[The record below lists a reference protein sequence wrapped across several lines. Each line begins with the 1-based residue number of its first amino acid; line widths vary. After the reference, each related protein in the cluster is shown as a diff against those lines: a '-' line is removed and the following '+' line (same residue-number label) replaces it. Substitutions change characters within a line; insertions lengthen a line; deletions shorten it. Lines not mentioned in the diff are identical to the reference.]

1 MIEERQVR
9 QNCSMK
15 YILINLSLHKL
26 LPSKYQP
33 SYSMREQRTFIRPK
47 RKTERCKNSFLLSY
61 VLALL
66 RKPGNSIHEKK
77 QREPNAVLRN
87 KIISCYLPVFPA
99 EIRSDVSSLQYCLL
113 VNLLSSSCL
122 LILYI
127 VLYLSINFNTKK
139 QNSPR

>member
-1 MIEERQVR
+1 MIEERQLR
-9 QNCSMK
+9 QSCSMK
-15 YILINLSLHKL
+15 YVLINLSLHKL

-33 SYSMREQRTFIRPK
+33 SYSLREQKTFIRPK

-66 RKPGNSIHEKK
+66 RKPGNSIHKKK
-77 QREPNAVLRN
+77 QREPNAVISN

-139 QNSPR
+139 QTSPR

>member
-1 MIEERQVR
+1 MIEERQLR
-9 QNCSMK
+9 QRCSMK
-15 YILINLSLHKL
+15 YVLINLSLHKL

-33 SYSMREQRTFIRPK
+33 SYSLREQRTFIRPK
-47 RKTERCKNSFLLSY
+47 RETERCKNSFLLSY

-66 RKPGNSIHEKK
+66 RKPGNSIHKKK
-77 QREPNAVLRN
+77 QSEPNAVISN
-87 KIISCYLPVFPA
+87 KIIRCYLPVFPA
-99 EIRSDVSSLQYCLL
+99 EIRSEVSSLQYCLL

-139 QNSPR
+139 QKSPR

>member
-1 MIEERQVR
+1 MIEERQLR
-9 QNCSMK
+9 QSCSMK
-15 YILINLSLHKL
+15 FVLINLSLHQL
-26 LPSKYQP
+26 LSSKYQP
-33 SYSMREQRTFIRPK
+33 SYSLREQITFIRPK

-66 RKPGNSIHEKK
+66 RKPGNSIHKKK
-77 QREPNAVLRN
+77 QREPNAVISN
-87 KIISCYLPVFPA
+87 KIIRCYLPVFPA

-127 VLYLSINFNTKK
+127 VLYLSINFNTEK
-139 QNSPR
+139 QKSPR